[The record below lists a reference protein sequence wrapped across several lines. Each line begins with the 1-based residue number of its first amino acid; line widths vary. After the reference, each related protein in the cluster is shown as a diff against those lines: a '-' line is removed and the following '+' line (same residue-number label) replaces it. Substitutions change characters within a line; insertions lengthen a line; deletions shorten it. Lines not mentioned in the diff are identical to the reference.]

1 MALTTILNVVEPA
14 GGTLST
20 FVRGH
25 NMDVGASL
33 STDQLVG
40 LETSSRPPDVL
51 LIDLR
56 GGTAVPPALGSLKRR
71 HPRMGIVIVADA
83 LDPALMLEAM
93 RAGVNEFVTEP
104 LSADDLRAAIE
115 RVVGHQL
122 APAGPGNVLAF
133 IGAKGGVG
141 TTTLAVN
148 VATALAEAKTG
159 PVLMLDLHVAAHG
172 DAALLLGVEPRFSVA
187 DALENTARI
196 DASYLKTLVV
206 RSKAGVDVLSSPER
220 PALRPPEAA
229 QVRALLARLA
239 DLYSSIVIDVPRTDF
254 GVVDALD
261 PLTAVTLV
269 VNQELPTVRRAA
281 QVGAILKQRYGKD
294 RVGTV
299 VSRYDA
305 RADIGQ
311 EDIERVVGLPVWAT
325 LPSDYRKVLAA
336 ANAGRPLVS
345 DNHSRL
351 ASSVVQLAVR
361 LSGASAHTAKPKPAK
376 AGGRL
381 GGFFN

>member
-1 MALTTILNVVEPA
+1 MSSNIAIVEAGDRQLTTAARE
-14 GGTLST
+14 GGLSVSATLS
-20 FVRGH
+20 FE
-25 NMDVGASL
+25 
-33 STDQLVG
+33 QLTQ
-40 LETSSRPPDVL
+40 LETSARPPDVL
-51 LIDLR
+51 LLDLR
-56 GGTAVPPALGSLKRR
+56 GGARVPAALASIRRR
-71 HPRMGIVIVADA
+71 HPRIGMVIVADS
-83 LDPALMLEAM
+83 LDPTLMLEAM

-104 LSADDLRAAIE
+104 VSGDDLRAAIE

-122 APAGPGNVLAF
+122 APAGPANVLAF
-133 IGAKGGVG
+133 MGAKGGVG

-148 VATALAEAKTG
+148 VATALAEAKGG

-172 DAALLLGVEPRFSVA
+172 DAALLLGVEPKFSVT
-187 DALENTARI
+187 DALENTARL
-196 DASYLKTLVV
+196 DSSYIKTLVV
-206 RSKAGVDVLSSPER
+206 RSKAGLDVLASPER
-220 PALRPPEAA
+220 PSLRPPEAA
-229 QVRALLARLA
+229 QVRALLGRLA
-239 DLYSSIVIDVPRTDF
+239 ELYSTVVIDVPRTDF
-254 GVVDALD
+254 GVVDALE

-281 QVGAILKQRYGKD
+281 QVGALLRQRYGKD

-351 ASSVVQLAVR
+351 ASSVVQLATR
-361 LSGASAHTAKPKPAK
+361 LSGASAEPAKPKSAK
-376 AGGRL
+376 SGGRL